1 MTSEN
6 KNPAILISSASF
18 DDGELAR
25 IETVG
30 ETIHAATA
38 EDRAA
43 LPEEVRR
50 KVRAIANKGHRPIDG
65 AQMDLFP
72 NLEIISQFGVG
83 YDAIDVAAATERG
96 IRVTNTP
103 DVLNEDVA
111 DLALAM
117 MLAWSREIV
126 RGDAWVREGTWASGR
141 ELPLNRKMSGATV
154 GIAGMGRIGRA
165 IADRCAA
172 FGMKVHYT
180 SRSAKDTPAD
190 WTYHGENVVA
200 LADAVEWL
208 VVAVVGGE
216 KTKGY
221 VSKEAISAVGPR
233 GVVINI
239 ARGTCID
246 EEALI
251 AALEAGEIAGA
262 GLDVFYN
269 EPNVDPRLIALPNVL
284 LQPHQ
289 ASSTV
294 ETRRDMSIA
303 QCANLTAYF
312 EGTPLPTPVN

>member
-1 MTSEN
+1 MTH
-6 KNPAILISSASF
+6 PAILISAPYF
-18 DDGELAR
+18 TEDEKAR
-25 IETVG
+25 IEAVG
-30 ETIHAATA
+30 PAVLAGTPEA
-38 EDRAA
+38 RAA
-43 LPEEVRR
+43 MPEAARLAI
-50 KVRAIANKGHRPIDG
+50 RAIANKGHKPIDG
-65 AQMDLFP
+65 AAMDLFP
-72 NLEIISQFGVG
+72 NLRVIAQFGVG
-83 YDAIDVAAATERG
+83 YDAIDVAAASARG
-96 IRVTNTP
+96 ITVTNTP

-126 RGDAWVREGTWASGR
+126 KGDGWVRNGTWASGK

-172 FGMKVHYT
+172 FGMEVHYT
-180 SRSAKDTPAD
+180 SRRAKDTPEG
-190 WTYHGENVVA
+190 WTYHGEDVVS
-200 LADAVEWL
+200 LAKAVEWM

-216 KTKGY
+216 KTRGY
-221 VSKEAISAVGPR
+221 LSRAAIDALGPR

-239 ARGTCID
+239 ARGTCLD

-251 AALEAGEIAGA
+251 EALEAGRIAGA

-269 EPNVDPRLIALPNVL
+269 EPNVDARLIALPNVL

-294 ETRRDMSIA
+294 ETRRAMSIA
-303 QCANLTAYF
+303 QCANLKAYF
-312 EGTPLPTPVN
+312 DGEPFPSAVN

>member
-1 MTSEN
+1 MPHP
-6 KNPAILISSASF
+6 KLLISAPF
-18 DDGELAR
+18 FTPDELAR
-25 IETVG
+25 VEAVAPSVLAGTP
-30 ETIHAATA
+30 E
-38 EDRAA
+38 ERAA
-43 LPEEVRR
+43 LPEDL
-50 KVRAIANKGHRPIDG
+50 RAGITAMANKGHKPIDG

-72 NLEIISQFGVG
+72 NLAVIAQFGVG

-117 MLAWSREIV
+117 MLGWCREIIK
-126 RGDAWVREGTWASGR
+126 GDAWVRDGTWDTGESM
-141 ELPLNRKMSGATV
+141 PLNRKMSGAPV

-165 IADRCAA
+165 IADRCAG
-172 FGMKVHYT
+172 FGMEVHYT
-180 SRSAKDTPAD
+180 SRSEKETPEG
-190 WTYHGENVVA
+190 WVYHGEDVVA
-200 LADAVEWL
+200 MADAVEWL

-216 KTKGY
+216 HTKGY
-221 VSKEAISAVGPR
+221 VSKEAIKALGPR

-251 AALEAGEIAGA
+251 EALETGEIAGA

-269 EPNVDPRLIALPNVL
+269 EPHVDPRLIALPNVL

-289 ASSTV
+289 ASATV
-294 ETRRDMSIA
+294 ETRRDMSLL
-303 QCANLTAYF
+303 QCANLSAYF
-312 EGTPLPTPVN
+312 AGEALLTPVN

>member
-1 MTSEN
+1 MTQA
-6 KNPAILISSASF
+6 AILVSAPSF
-18 DDGELAR
+18 TDDERAR
-25 IETVG
+25 IEEVGVTVYAVTP
-30 ETIHAATA
+30 E
-38 EDRAA
+38 ERAA
-43 LPEEVRR
+43 LPEEVRAG
-50 KVRAIANKGHRPIDG
+50 VRAIANKGHKPIDG

-72 NLEIISQFGVG
+72 NLEIIAQFGVG
-83 YDAIDVAAATERG
+83 YDAIDVAAASARG

-117 MLAWSREIV
+117 MLAWSREIL
-126 RGDAWVREGTWASGR
+126 RGDGWVRDGTWGQGQ
-141 ELPLNRKMSGATV
+141 ELPLNRKMSGAPV

-165 IADRCAA
+165 IADRCAG
-172 FGMKVHYT
+172 FGMPVHYT
-180 SRSAKDTPAD
+180 SRSAKDTPEG
-190 WTYHGENVVA
+190 WTYHGEDVVA
-200 LADAVEWL
+200 LAEAVEWL
-208 VVAVVGGE
+208 VVAVVGGAH
-216 KTKGY
+216 TQGY
-221 VSKEAISAVGPR
+221 LSREAIQALGPR

-251 AALEAGEIAGA
+251 EALEAGEIAGA

-269 EPNVDPRLIALPNVL
+269 EPHVNPRLIALPNVL

-303 QCANLTAYF
+303 QCANLAAYF
-312 EGTPLPTPVN
+312 AGLPLPTPVN

>member
-1 MTSEN
+1 MSHP
-6 KNPAILISSASF
+6 KLLISAPF
-18 DDGELAR
+18 FTPDELAR
-25 IETVG
+25 VEAVAPSVLAGTP
-30 ETIHAATA
+30 E
-38 EDRAA
+38 ERAA
-43 LPEEVRR
+43 LPEGL
-50 KVRAIANKGHRPIDG
+50 RAGITAMANKGHKPIDG

-72 NLEIISQFGVG
+72 NLEVIAQFGVG

-117 MLAWSREIV
+117 MLGWCREIIK
-126 RGDAWVREGTWASGR
+126 GDAWVRDGTWDTGESM
-141 ELPLNRKMSGATV
+141 PLNRKMSGAPV

-165 IADRCAA
+165 IADRCAG
-172 FGMKVHYT
+172 FGMEVHYT
-180 SRSAKDTPAD
+180 SRSEKETPEG
-190 WTYHGENVVA
+190 WVYHGEDVVA
-200 LADAVEWL
+200 MADAVEWL

-216 KTKGY
+216 HTKGY
-221 VSKEAISAVGPR
+221 VSKEAIKALGPR

-251 AALEAGEIAGA
+251 EALETGEIAGA

-269 EPNVDPRLIALPNVL
+269 EPHVDPRLIALPNVL

-289 ASSTV
+289 ASATV
-294 ETRRDMSIA
+294 ETRRDMSLL
-303 QCANLTAYF
+303 QCANLSAYF
-312 EGTPLPTPVN
+312 AGEALLTPVN